1 MTTFIFGH
9 KNPDTDS
16 VCSAIALSYLKNQLG
31 DKTIPKVL
39 GNINNE
45 TKYVLDY
52 FNIEQPSYLNDVRVR
67 IKNVKYDKK
76 AFINEK
82 ASIYQAFN
90 LMRKQNITAIPLVD
104 DNKYLTGFVT
114 LKELAR
120 YLIADDKEYIDTS
133 LNNIV
138 DVLDAKEITKYDKL
152 IKGKIMIAGMKSDDF
167 FDKVELTK
175 DDILIVGDRHKILD
189 YAIDSKVKLIIL
201 PFNSTIDE
209 DLLQRA
215 KKNNITII
223 ESKYSSYEIA
233 NKIYLSNYIKN
244 INSNNN
250 PYTVNNEDYYTD
262 FKSMTHQVNYTNYP
276 VINNKGMCLGLI
288 RLTGPNDYEKQKV
301 ILVDHNNLD
310 QSVEGIEE
318 ADILEIIDHH
328 NLGAIGTKIPINFRS
343 MPVGCT
349 ATMVYDMYVD
359 NNVEIPKDIAGIML
373 SAIISDTL
381 ILTSPTTTKED
392 RKVANI
398 LANIAEVN
406 IQDFGYQM
414 IKAASSIK
422 NMTTEEI
429 IMNDFKKYNVNNRI
443 LGIGQIMTMDFDI
456 IEPQI
461 DKYIDR
467 LENMAMNEYSIVV
480 LFVTD
485 IIKKGSYII
494 YNKDAESTLKEA
506 FSLKE
511 IEQGIFIPNML
522 SRKKQLLPC
531 ILSVMDSN
539 SN

>member
-52 FNIEQPSYLNDVRVR
+52 FNIQQPSYLNDVRVR

-120 YLIADDKEYIDTS
+120 YLIADAKEYIDTS
-133 LNNIV
+133 INNIV

-175 DDILIVGDRHKILD
+175 DDILIVGDRYKILD

-209 DLLQRA
+209 DLLKRA

-288 RLTGPNDYEKQKV
+288 RLTGPNNYEKQKV

-359 NNVEIPKDIAGIML
+359 NNIEIPKDIAGIML

-392 RKVANI
+392 RKIANI

>member
-31 DKTIPKVL
+31 DKTVPKVL